1 MMRNREKIHINI
13 PVHIISSVTDHSYYY
28 CYLGLVH
35 AMLCFSLSLIYPL
48 SWMVRVDTCLL
59 DMTPNHFY
67 NPHISPDN
75 VLNST
80 GAK

>member
-13 PVHIISSVTDHSYYY
+13 PVHIISSVTNHSY

-35 AMLCFSLSLIYPL
+35 AMLCFYLSLIYPL

-75 VLNST
+75 VLNSK
-80 GAK
+80 GVK